1 MTGQAIIGSTD
12 ISNLIVDESYKM
24 DNESQYESWRDGNF
38 VEHRTGRH
46 TKLKGTFDV
55 CLSPKTGTTLAQFH
69 SLVEN
74 ATGSAGTTTAA
85 FYCTNTG
92 AVKAVNAFIHLAN
105 SEHILTSNGWIDVVS
120 VEVQEA

>member
-12 ISNLIVDESYKM
+12 ISDIIVDGSYKM
-24 DNESQYESWRDGNF
+24 DNESQYESWLDGNY
-38 VEHRTGRH
+38 VEHRSGRRS
-46 TKLKGTFDV
+46 KLKGSFDV
-55 CLSPKTGTTLAQFH
+55 SLSPKSGTVLSEFY

-74 ATGSAGTTTAA
+74 ATSSAGTIIGA

-105 SEHILTSNGWIDVVS
+105 SEHILTTNGFIDVVT

>member
-1 MTGQAIIGSTD
+1 MNGVAIIGNTD
-12 ISNLIVDESYKM
+12 ITNLIVDGSYKM
-24 DNESQYESWRDGNF
+24 DNETQYESWKDGNY
-38 VEHRTGRH
+38 VEHRSSRR

-55 CLSPKTGTTLAQFH
+55 CLSPKTGTTLSQFH

-74 ATGSAGTTTAA
+74 ATGSAGTIIGA

-92 AVKAVNAFIHLAN
+92 AVKAVNAFVHLES
-105 SEHILTSNGWIDVVS
+105 SEHILTTNGWIDVLT

>member
-24 DNESQYESWRDGNF
+24 DNESQYESWQDGNF
-38 VEHRTGRH
+38 VEHRSGRRS
-46 TKLKGTFDV
+46 KLKGSFDV

-74 ATGSAGTTTAA
+74 ATGSAGTILGA

-92 AVKAVNAFIHLAN
+92 AVKAVNAFVNLEN
-105 SEHILTSNGWIDVVS
+105 SEHILTSNGWIDVVT

>member
-38 VEHRTGRH
+38 VEHRSGRH
-46 TKLKGTFDV
+46 TKLKGSFDV

-74 ATGSAGTTTAA
+74 ATGSAGTILGA

-92 AVKAVNAFIHLAN
+92 AVKAVNAFVHLES
-105 SEHILTSNGWIDVVS
+105 SEHILTSNGWIDVLT

>member
-12 ISNLIVDESYKM
+12 ISNLIVDGSYKM

-38 VEHRTGRH
+38 VEHRSGRH
-46 TKLKGTFDV
+46 AKLKGTFDV
-55 CLSPKTGTTLAQFH
+55 CLCDKTGTTLAQFY

-74 ATGSAGTTTAA
+74 ATGSAGTIIGA

-92 AVKAVNAFIHLAN
+92 AVKAVNAFMHLEN
-105 SEHILTSNGWIDVVS
+105 SEHILTSNGFIDVIT

>member
-1 MTGQAIIGSTD
+1 MNGVAVIGNTD
-12 ISNLIVDESYKM
+12 ITNLIVDGSYKM
-24 DNESQYESWRDGNF
+24 DNETQYESWKDGNY
-38 VEHRTGRH
+38 VEHRSGRR

-55 CLSPKTGTTLAQFH
+55 CLSPKTGTTLSQFH

-74 ATGSAGTTTAA
+74 ATGSAGTIIGA

-92 AVKAVNAFIHLAN
+92 AVKAVNAFVHLES
-105 SEHILTSNGWIDVVS
+105 SEHILTTNGWIDVVS